1 MREWVR
7 GFHQAFLLLHLS
19 RITGVGLIKQQMI
32 QLLNFFSKS
41 FIGPDLF
48 SFLFFFPQ
56 KKEAQMLCERFL
68 FSGLVEPILASTL
81 LVDSAI

>member
-1 MREWVR
+1 MRERGR

-41 FIGPDLF
+41 FIGPDVF
-48 SFLFFFPQ
+48 SFFFPQ
-56 KKEAQMLCERFL
+56 KPKYFFERSL
-68 FSGLVEPILASTL
+68 FSGLVEPVLANTL